1 MKTTRKKEKKK
12 GRPASSSPSTSALEE
27 EGGYKDGSF
36 PTLRGVMILVT
47 VCILL
52 YITTGQN
59 RKESEDTL
67 TFDDDDD
74 AESRVLG
81 REKQMNG
88 RREGGV
94 ASSTSHNITNNH
106 SGNTMAALNQENVA
120 SEASIRTPLILSN
133 SSYIGK
139 TVIVSMLVGPVMQ
152 DRYWSQLLAFEIS
165 LRRTG
170 YDGEIHIL
178 YTEDVNIVR
187 SPTKSIIF
195 KQVDKITI
203 EGVHTYIYI
212 YIYICIYEYMLHVHI
227 LTTCMKNCN

>member
-1 MKTTRKKEKKK
+1 MRKKERKK
-12 GRPASSSPSTSALEE
+12 GRPASSSLEE
-27 EGGYKDGSF
+27 EEGKDKDGSF

-47 VCILL
+47 VCILF

-59 RKESEDTL
+59 RKESGDTL

-74 AESRVLG
+74 SESHVLG
-81 REKQMNG
+81 REKQVNA

-94 ASSTSHNITNNH
+94 ASSTSHIITTNH
-106 SGNTMAALNQENVA
+106 SGNIVAALNHENVA

-133 SSYIGK
+133 SSYTGK
-139 TVIVSMLVGPVMQ
+139 TAIVSMLLGPVLQ

-165 LRRTG
+165 LRHTG

-187 SPTKSIIF
+187 TPTNSIKF
-195 KQVDKITI
+195 KLVDKITI
-203 EGVHTYIYI
+203 EGLYIYI
-212 YIYICIYEYMLHVHI
+212 TYI
-227 LTTCMKNCN
+227 LTTCMTNCNQSVFFVYPFHIIRMNINRNRK